1 MFFCNARAFRLAF
14 VLASGLPFAL
24 GGCSL
29 TMHLASLQDDSDS
42 TASITR
48 PISPLDPSLDEE
60 DWRRAQAALSLAVDP
75 QGSGQPVNWDNPASK
90 RKGTFAASG
99 NLVLVDNTICRPF
112 TATIQHAGIASREI
126 RHQGQACRIGPGEW
140 ALRQVQPAGA
150 ETTASTRIGAPAAA
164 AAAAAERNQPFPAPS
179 TSMLDEAGSTLR
191 RP

>member
-1 MFFCNARAFRLAF
+1 MRNARLQGLLLI
-14 VLASGLPFAL
+14 LASGLPVVL

-29 TMHLASLQDDSDS
+29 TMHLASMQDDPET

-48 PISPLDPSLDEE
+48 SASPLDPSLDEE

-75 QGSGQPVNWDNPASK
+75 QGSGQPVNWDNPASR
-90 RKGTFAASG
+90 RKGSFAASG

-112 TATIQHAGIASREI
+112 TATILPAGPNVREI

-140 ALRQVQPAGA
+140 ALRQIQPASA
-150 ETTASTRIGAPAAA
+150 DVTASTRPAAA
-164 AAAAAERNQPFPAPS
+164 AAAADRNQPFPAPS
-179 TSMLDEAGSTLR
+179 TSLLDEASGTLR